1 MRHGGRA
8 ARGRHARGWFVR
20 ARIERM
26 HEAYLLLLLRDR
38 PTHGYELLERLP
50 ELVGYERVEA
60 GNVYRLLRGLE
71 EAGAVSSEWDAGL
84 PGPAKRTYELTPLG
98 RRLLD
103 EWAQSLRAARDRI
116 DGFLRRYEGR

>member
-1 MRHGGRA
+1 
-8 ARGRHARGWFVR
+8 
-20 ARIERM
+20 M

-50 ELVGYERVEA
+50 EVVGRERVEA
-60 GNVYRLLRGLE
+60 GNVYRLLRELE

-103 EWAQSLRAARDRI
+103 EWAQSLRDARGRI
-116 DGFLRRYEGR
+116 DGFLERYEGR